1 MGFSAFSFH
10 RSDSVVF
17 SFSKKSPLI
26 HQGMTIIH
34 FPPSLLPS
42 FLMTFAQPS
51 FSDITIVH
59 LEAEAAEKILKM
71 EAPPLTSHFSTMR
84 HPPLSG
90 CSLTSLTSSPK
101 VCYRFYQSVVVR
113 FKKTL
118 MTFVYLLG
126 EVFVEVI
133 KVLY

>member
-1 MGFSAFSFH
+1 
-10 RSDSVVF
+10 
-17 SFSKKSPLI
+17 
-26 HQGMTIIH
+26 
-34 FPPSLLPS
+34 
-42 FLMTFAQPS
+42 MTFAQPS

-101 VCYRFYQSVVVR
+101 VCYRFYKSVVVR